1 MLAADQEVTAAA
13 EGISIIAQ
21 ENASI
26 SQEVAA
32 GTASI
37 DGGDYDFFSITFN
50 NVGNIIKWNIKV

>member
-50 NVGNIIKWNIKV
+50 NVGNIIK